1 MDDQGRI
8 SQSVARSQA
17 PRRRPAAAS
26 RGMLSRSLRR
36 FTLPLSHMRVPRYTG
51 TVAGLAF
58 LLAACAY
65 GVVKGGHVPTIEAAI
80 KDTSDAAALLTGASD
95 TVAAAT
101 LQQRID
107 ELAAAAGVRLASEE
121 ILPAQAAGDLRAIT
135 VRVTVSGP
143 WKAFV
148 NLLLALGQAEIPMIA
163 DEVQLRAPTATQK
176 TPDVLLVDGSLTV
189 TSYRA
194 AGDAK

>member
-1 MDDQGRI
+1 MAVPLPDGRRGQLLALGI
-8 SQSVARSQA
+8 TALVLAAVWIGAIAPALAWYSERGEQLRTQHAMARRMAALVA
-17 PRRRPAAAS
+17 
-26 RGMLSRSLRR
+26 
-36 FTLPLSHMRVPRYTG
+36 TLPTLLHEAEATRNDTG
-51 TVAGLAF
+51 
-58 LLAACAY
+58 
-65 GVVKGGHVPTIEAAI
+65 
-80 KDTSDAAALLTGASD
+80 DAAALLTGASD

-121 ILPAQAAGDLRAIT
+121 ILPAQAAGDLRTIT

-143 WKAFV
+143 WKGFV

-163 DEVQLRAPTATQK
+163 DEVQLRAPAANQRTPER
-176 TPDVLLVDGSLTV
+176 TPDVLVDGSLTV